1 MTTGFKTTYGVFI
14 FSDHGVQ
21 MPLGEGSKVNTPSA
35 DCRRFSNRPKSK
47 QEIPATTNVPEP
59 LVFSGFPYI
68 LFIPFVSIKR
78 FTFPRTRLRLKIP
91 AHLHNPLVSVSAWKC
106 LRFPLPARHHG
117 LNAYITLY
125 CIAAVS
131 LVLTSCLWKQPA
143 TIHCL
148 HESIIAWGRPFFH
161 HCNNILLMVF
171 SSRTA

>member
-78 FTFPRTRLRLKIP
+78 FTFP
-91 AHLHNPLVSVSAWKC
+91 
-106 LRFPLPARHHG
+106 
-117 LNAYITLY
+117 
-125 CIAAVS
+125 
-131 LVLTSCLWKQPA
+131 
-143 TIHCL
+143 
-148 HESIIAWGRPFFH
+148 
-161 HCNNILLMVF
+161 
-171 SSRTA
+171 